1 MITSVRIEPMSAES
15 IFAPQI
21 LKLYGAEVF
30 RSSFE
35 MFVTTEFAG
44 QSAVVS
50 YPLTPKTDSDI
61 LEKINFGLDFTR
73 ARMVEYLQRKDKN
86 K

>member
-1 MITSVRIEPMSAES
+1 MITSVRIEPMSTES
-15 IFAPQI
+15 LFADTV

-30 RSSFE
+30 KESYE
-35 MFVTTEFAG
+35 MFITTEFAG

-73 ARMVEYLQRKDKN
+73 GRMVEYLQRKNKN